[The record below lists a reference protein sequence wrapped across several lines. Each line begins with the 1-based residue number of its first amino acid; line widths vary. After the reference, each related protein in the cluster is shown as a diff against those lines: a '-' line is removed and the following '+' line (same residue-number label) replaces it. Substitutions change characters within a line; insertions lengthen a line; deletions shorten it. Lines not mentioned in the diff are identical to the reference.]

1 MIFSA
6 NTLTEGDV
14 VRSLGSVERAIRAAE
29 AEVEALR
36 EAGDKEDTAAQ
47 KKLDELRE
55 EKTRLEQSSRLKSQQ
70 IESNKR
76 ETKKVKAD
84 IEEVKAP
91 KIYRFQYNYFRLSNV
106 KKNRTII
113 VKLKAI
119 LVETISHD
127 INTNLPQFIK

>member
-1 MIFSA
+1 MVILSA

-14 VRSLGSVERAIRAAE
+14 VRSLGCVERAIRAAE

-84 IEEVKAP
+84 IEEVRSKTMCTVLDTMSIFCFSIE
-91 KIYRFQYNYFRLSNV
+91 KIS
-106 KKNRTII
+106 
-113 VKLKAI
+113 
-119 LVETISHD
+119 
-127 INTNLPQFIK
+127 